1 VCIDLVNISLKLK
14 GLSSSEHSILNVMA
28 FRADKETQ
36 ECHPSAKSL
45 CESTSQDKKTVY
57 KALISLSD
65 KKLIIDTGKKAGKT
79 KSVPVYKL
87 NLSVPKNGFA
97 QNSSVPVFSES
108 IPKNGSAKRTQKRYM
123 ERSVI
128 KDQRKEDF
136 LNSEGPKQL
145 KDIIEK
151 LTKK

>member
-1 VCIDLVNISLKLK
+1 MCIDLVNISHKLK

-28 FRADKETQ
+28 FRANKETH

-57 KALISLSD
+57 KSLISLSD

-87 NLSVPKNGFA
+87 NLSVPKNGCA
-97 QNSSVPVFSES
+97 QKSSVPVFSES
-108 IPKNGSAKRTQKRYM
+108 ISKNGYAKRTQKRYM

-136 LNSEGPKQL
+136 SLSKGAELMKKL
-145 KDIIEK
+145 KEK
-151 LTKK
+151 LSKS

>member
-1 VCIDLVNISLKLK
+1 L
-14 GLSSSEHSILNVMA
+14 IL
-28 FRADKETQ
+28 
-36 ECHPSAKSL
+36 
-45 CESTSQDKKTVY
+45 
-57 KALISLSD
+57 
-65 KKLIIDTGKKAGKT
+65 GKKAGKT

-87 NLSVPKNGFA
+87 NLSVPKNGSA